1 MIYPS
6 CDKNNT
12 ITVKLHYHRS
22 DRNYTGWNFW
32 IWGLGMTS
40 RQYDL
45 AWEGDHMSATVV
57 VPGRSTG
64 YVCFIPRYSTA
75 GNNWAAQEYGERRVD
90 LSDIVC
96 GTVHCHIYSG
106 NYHTQLRMGRD
117 AVCANKLSSV
127 KLDYDHN
134 RILITS
140 VKPLTDPTVQLKLV
154 CQGQC
159 QSLQRVDFCDGAYIL
174 EPEALLTLPSLYRY
188 KVRFE
193 EFDYDIC
200 YTCAYDSQRF
210 LEEFVYDGDDFGATY
225 GPDSTD
231 FALWGPTAEG
241 VKVRLYATGSDR
253 EPGAAML
260 GTYKMQRGEKGVWRA
275 TIPGDLN
282 GVYYTYLVTVNGK
295 IEEVC
300 DPYARTTGVN
310 GNRAMVVDMA
320 STNPEGWER
329 DENPNKLIA
338 YTDAVIY
345 EAHVRDFTIHSSSG
359 VRQQWR
365 GKYLGLTQSGTTSD
379 GKTHT
384 ALDHIKKLGITHLHL
399 LPVYDYG
406 SVDETTSDSF
416 NWGYDPVNYN
426 VPDGSYATDP
436 YKGHVRVREMKQ
448 LVQTLH
454 QNGISVIMDVVY
466 NHVYEVDN
474 FCCNRIV
481 PGYFSRQNPD
491 GSYSDGSGC
500 GNDTASERPMVRKY
514 IVDSVLYWTQQ
525 YHINGFRF
533 DLVGLLDAQTI
544 NQIVK
549 TVHAKHPDV
558 IFYGEGWTMN
568 TAAPAGT
575 TMATQANAAQTPG
588 FGYFS
593 DTIRNLLTGSNGDN
607 VGYVSGRYGVE
618 GELVR
623 NFMANPWFTN
633 NPQQV
638 IQYASCHDNHTLA
651 AKLLLST
658 GKNRIDWDTVRMNK
672 LTAAIYL
679 TAQGVPFIHAGE
691 EMLRLK
697 IKEDGSFS
705 ENSYNAGDSVNAVR
719 WEQLENSTFTEMVN
733 YYKGLIAFRKAHPLL
748 RLPDADSINRC
759 VRCTGY
765 SNNVVQF
772 LLEDE
777 TQRIYVIFNPN
788 HPGVTLPLPPGSWNV
803 CIDGDKSGIRT
814 MYTAQG
820 SVCVPGISAMVMV
833 QNR

>member
-1 MIYPS
+1 MSYPLLN
-6 CDKNNT
+6 KNNT
-12 ITVKLHYHRS
+12 VTVKLHYHRT

-32 IWGLGMTS
+32 IWRLGMTS

-45 AWEGDHMSATVV
+45 AWDGDHMSATVV

-64 YVCFIPRYSTA
+64 YISFIPRYSTA

-90 LSDIVC
+90 LSDVVS
-96 GTVHCHIYSG
+96 GTVHCHIYAG
-106 NYHTQLRMGRD
+106 NYHTQLKMGAD

-127 KLDYDHN
+127 TLDYDYN
-134 RILITS
+134 LIKITA
-140 VKPLTDPTVQLKLV
+140 VKPLENPSASLQLV
-154 CQGQC
+154 CHGK
-159 QSLQRVDFCDGAYIL
+159 LQPLKDMGYYHGVYVL
-174 EPEALLTLPSLYRY
+174 EPEQQLSLSTLHRY
-188 KVRFE
+188 KIHFE
-193 EFDYDIC
+193 NFDYAID
-200 YTCAYDSQRF
+200 YKSAYDSQRF
-210 LEEFVYDGDDFGATY
+210 LREFIYDGDDFGATY
-225 GPDSTD
+225 RPDSTD
-231 FALWGPTAEG
+231 FATWGPTAEG
-241 VKVRLYATGSDR
+241 MKVRLYATGSDR
-253 EPGAAML
+253 EPGATML
-260 GTYKMQRGEKGVWRA
+260 GTYKMTRSEKGVWR
-275 TIPGDLN
+275 TTVPGDLN
-282 GVYYTYLVTVNGK
+282 GIYYTYLVKVDGKTV
-295 IEEVC
+295 EVC

-310 GNRAMVVDMA
+310 GHRAMVIDLA
-320 STNPEGWER
+320 ATNPEGWDQ
-329 DENPNKLIA
+329 DENPNKLKS
-338 YTDAVIY
+338 YTDAIIY
-345 EAHVRDFTIHSSSG
+345 EAHVRDFTIHSYSG
-359 VRQQWR
+359 VQLPWR
-365 GKYLGLTQSGTTSD
+365 GKYLGLTQTGTTSD

-384 ALDHIKKLGITHLHL
+384 GLDHIKKLGITHLHL
-399 LPVYDYG
+399 LPIYDYG
-406 SVDETTSDSF
+406 SVDETTCDSF

-436 YKGHVRVREMKQ
+436 YKGHVRVQELKQ
-448 LVQTLH
+448 LVQALH

-514 IVDSVLYWTQQ
+514 IVDSVLYWAEQ

-544 NQIVK
+544 NQIVT
-549 TVHAKHPDV
+549 TVHEKYPDV

-575 TMATQANAAQTPG
+575 TMATQANAAHTPG

-618 GELVR
+618 GDLVK
-623 NFMANPWFTN
+623 NFMANPWFTD

-658 GKNRIDWDTVRMNK
+658 GKTRIDWDTVRMNK

-705 ENSYNAGDSVNAVR
+705 ENSYNAGDSVNAIR
-719 WEQLENSTFTEMVN
+719 WEQLENPTFAESVN

-748 RLPDADSINRC
+748 RLPDAGSIRRH
-759 VRCTGY
+759 VRCMGHN
-765 SNNVVQF
+765 NNVVQL
-772 LLEDE
+772 LLENDQE
-777 TQRIYVIFNPN
+777 QICVIFNPN
-788 HPGVTLPLPPGSWNV
+788 QPGATLPLPPGSWNV
-803 CIDGDKSGIRT
+803 CIDAEKSGTRT
-814 MYTAQG
+814 LYTAQG
-820 SVCVPGISAMVMV
+820 SVCVAGISAMVLT
-833 QNR
+833 QSK